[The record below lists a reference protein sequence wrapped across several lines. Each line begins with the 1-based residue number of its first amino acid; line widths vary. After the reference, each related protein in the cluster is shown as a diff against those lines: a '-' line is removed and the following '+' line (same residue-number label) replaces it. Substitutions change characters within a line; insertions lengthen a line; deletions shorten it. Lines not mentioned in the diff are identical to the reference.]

1 MNAKHFA
8 VRTQL
13 ALLAAFFCFSSTA
26 SAAEAK
32 PKEAKTSATTAST
45 TAPAKDEVI
54 ERVNGKPIYGVEL
67 QRARKAFLAN
77 PQNKQVPPEK
87 LKEFDQQALNQ
98 LTSAELL
105 YQAGQ
110 KLQVTDID
118 KQIDNRITQSK
129 KRFPTE
135 QDYQNAIKA
144 LDMTES
150 DLREYTRRD
159 LVISNYIQQTLAPKV
174 SVSDEES
181 KKFYDQNIDKF
192 KQPES
197 VRASHILIG
206 LDAKA
211 ADADKKKARE
221 KAETI
226 RRDLAGGADFAK
238 LAKQHST
245 CPSNQQGGDL
255 GYFGRGQMVPAFEQV
270 AFTLKPGEISDVVET
285 QFGYHIIKVVDK
297 KDASTMPYKDA
308 KPRIDDYLKNQK
320 LNSAVTSFLEE
331 ARKTAKIEVLLK

>member
-1 MNAKHFA
+1 MNAKHFV

-13 ALLAAFFCFSSTA
+13 ALLGALFCFNSTA
-26 SAAEAK
+26 FAAEAK
-32 PKEAKTSATTAST
+32 PKEAKPST
-45 TAPAKDEVI
+45 TAAAPIVAKDEIVA
-54 ERVNGKPIYGVEL
+54 RVNGKPIYAAEL
-67 QRARKAFLAN
+67 QRAKKAYLTSQ
-77 PQNKQVPPEK
+77 PNKQIPAEK
-87 LKEFDQQALNQ
+87 QKEFDQQALNQ

-110 KLQVTDID
+110 TLQIKDID
-118 KQIDNRITQSK
+118 KQIEDKISQSK

-135 QDYQNAIKA
+135 QDYKNAIKA

-159 LVISNYIQQTLAPKV
+159 LVISNYVQQNFASKI

-192 KQPES
+192 KQSES

-206 LDAKA
+206 VDAKA
-211 ADADKKKARE
+211 TDGDKKKARE
-221 KAETI
+221 KAETV
-226 RRDLAGGADFAK
+226 RRDLAGGADFSK
-238 LAKQHST
+238 LAKEHST
-245 CPSNQQGGDL
+245 CPSSQQGGDL
-255 GYFGRGQMVPAFEQV
+255 GYFGKGQMVPAFEQV

-297 KDASTMPYKDA
+297 KDASTTPYKDV
-308 KPRIDDYLKNQK
+308 KIRIADYLKNQK
-320 LNSAVTSFLEE
+320 LNAAVTSYLDE